1 MIYLKF
7 LENISF
13 EKYIEFE
20 NKHQK
25 SHFLQSYAWGKFC
38 KIIKKQV
45 PYFVGM
51 IDEDDNLVATA
62 LILLK
67 KIPLGYSYGYSP
79 RGFIIDYNN
88 KDLIKE
94 FTNNLKVFMKKK
106 KIIYIKFDPDIKYQ
120 DIDEYAL
127 PIKNGNNNYELYNY
141 MLSLGYKHKGFNK
154 LYEGNQP
161 RYTFRIDL
169 NKPWLDIEN
178 KMSKSFLQSVKR
190 SYQYNLTIDN
200 NPDITSFY
208 NLMKITSQKDG
219 FNPHNEFYYQTLHD
233 MFKDYVK
240 FFNVNVNIKEQFK
253 RICKELQQ
261 LKNNIN
267 NVSKKKITDY
277 QDKIRRLEKE
287 KELFNKYNQKTIVIC
302 TIITISTNN
311 HIWSF
316 FQASNDIASATGAV
330 MRCYYEAIKWAYNQ
344 KCYDFFDLFGTVGD
358 PHTTYKNLA
367 SLHDFKRKFGSNY
380 IEFTGEF
387 DLINNNFLYKI
398 LPILLTVYRKLKKR
412 VKIT

>member
-219 FNPHNEFYYQTLHD
+219 FNPHNELYYQTLHD

-253 RICKELQQ
+253 RMCKELQQ

-380 IEFTGEF
+380 IEFIGEF

-398 LPILLTVYRKLKKR
+398 LPILLTVYRKLKKY
-412 VKIT
+412 KT